1 MDPPSPVEA
10 TRAVIEDAHGGGA
23 ANECEYYRNI
33 SCPLLLRTIVPSYSR
48 SFASISRLVLFPLF
62 AFICGLS
69 AIAVL
74 NHGTC
79 CFDWRWRIHSRL
91 PSSFIC
97 VRSRF
102 ESDRC
107 PDSSCSCY

>member
-1 MDPPSPVEA
+1 MRILPKYFLPTLAQND
-10 TRAVIEDAHGGGA
+10 R
-23 ANECEYYRNI
+23 
-33 SCPLLLRTIVPSYSR
+33 LLL
-48 SFASISRLVLFPLF
+48 FAFTRVHSRLVLFPLF
-62 AFICGLS
+62 AFVCSLS

-102 ESDRC
+102 EAVQC